1 MVAMVAVVLEATAA
15 PEAMAVAQGAMA
27 ALEAMVALE
36 AMAAAQLAMVVLE
49 AMAALEIMAVS
60 LTNLKGATVSRAI
73 LPLEVKDLGGT
84 ATTTGASPMTGMRK
98 SRMTIIRA

>member
-1 MVAMVAVVLEATAA
+1 MVAVALEATAA

-27 ALEAMVALE
+27 ALE

-49 AMAALEIMAVS
+49 AMAALEIMAAS

>member
-27 ALEAMVALE
+27 ALE

>member
-1 MVAMVAVVLEATAA
+1 MVAVVLEATAA

-27 ALEAMVALE
+27 ALEAM
-36 AMAAAQLAMVVLE
+36 AAAQLAMVVLE
-49 AMAALEIMAVS
+49 AMAALEIMAAS

>member
-1 MVAMVAVVLEATAA
+1 MVAVVLGATAA
-15 PEAMAVAQGAMA
+15 PEAMAAAQGAMA
-27 ALEAMVALE
+27 ALE

-49 AMAALEIMAVS
+49 AMAALEIMAAS

-73 LPLEVKDLGGT
+73 LPLEVTDLGGT

>member
-1 MVAMVAVVLEATAA
+1 MVAMVAVVLGATEA
-15 PEAMAVAQGAMA
+15 PEAMAAAQGAMA
-27 ALEAMVALE
+27 ALED
-36 AMAAAQLAMVVLE
+36 MAAAQLAMVVLE
-49 AMAALEIMAVS
+49 GMAALEIMAAS

-73 LPLEVKDLGGT
+73 LPPEVKDLGGT

>member
-1 MVAMVAVVLEATAA
+1 MVAVVLEATAA
-15 PEAMAVAQGAMA
+15 PEAMAAAQGAMA
-27 ALEAMVALE
+27 ALE
-36 AMAAAQLAMVVLE
+36 AMAAAQLAMVVPEAMAVLE
-49 AMAALEIMAVS
+49 AMAAS

>member
-27 ALEAMVALE
+27 ALEAM
-36 AMAAAQLAMVVLE
+36 AAAQLAMVVLE
-49 AMAALEIMAVS
+49 AMAALEIMAAS